1 MNQTT
6 ETADRAQT
14 GLFDLTGKRAIVTG
28 ASRGIGRAIAIG
40 YAERGAEVVA
50 VSRSQEGLDETVAAT
65 ADAPGTCTAY
75 STDLRD
81 PASID
86 QVVETAI
93 QTLGGVDILVNNAGD
108 DHDSPIEETSLDT
121 FDRVVDLNLRSCWLL
136 AKALSPHLT
145 DETGGKV
152 INIASVLG
160 LVGIR
165 DDSAYIAS
173 KHGVIGLTRGLA
185 LEWARKGVQVN
196 AICPGFIRTEMTK
209 NVFENETILK
219 WVKRNTP
226 MGRTAETEEL
236 VGPAVFLASSA
247 SDFMTGQVLVIDGG
261 WTAQ

>member
-6 ETADRAQT
+6 EIANRAQA

-40 YAERGAEVVA
+40 YAAAGADVFA
-50 VSRSQEGLDETVAAT
+50 VSRSQADLDETVAQT

-81 PASID
+81 PVSID
-86 QVVETAI
+86 QVVENAI
-93 QTLGGVDILVNNAGD
+93 ETLGGVDILVNNAGD
-108 DHDSPIEETSLDT
+108 DHDSPIEETDLDT

-136 AKALSPHLT
+136 AKALSPQLT
-145 DETGGKV
+145 DGSGGKV

-160 LVGIR
+160 LVGVR

-209 NVFENETILK
+209 NVFENEDILK

-236 VGPAVFLASSA
+236 VGPAVFLASTA
-247 SDFMTGQVLVIDGG
+247 SDFMTGQALVIDGG